1 MAVLENVVLL
11 QNGGYRE
18 APEQLAP
25 TELPQQWRR
34 PRQAMAPELVMD
46 LDWRMVA
53 DGRPDN
59 PLPCRLYDTRKR
71 ARTESEQREATA
83 KLGRSLQE
91 FNISKSFVESLLEAT
106 TCTYV
111 DTQFGRAPRGS
122 AMEVQLA
129 LHPSSYKTLVSLE
142 SCERGRLAA
151 PTPLCL
157 FGGVDQWS
165 PGPDDDVEFL
175 EDLMLTAE
183 GARNLER
190 DTRQQA
196 NSPLWREARLNRLT
210 ASKFS
215 LVLKRVHP
223 WTYAG
228 LRNIFRP
235 KPFTSASVRYGTSK
249 EGDAVRRY
257 VEVVKKLGHD
267 VVIYN
272 CGIMVGDSPEHV
284 GTRFRSVET
293 RKKVAEGSIL
303 NSPSGARETS
313 NGRWYNRWPEEIRD
327 TESGME
333 LGNWEVLTSVI
344 VRGRTRK
351 RTTENSKEA
360 DARIALKEAVEFV
373 GSRWPPS
380 GRRPDTGACGL
391 VGRLH
396 DEGEL
401 SAPLVSECLDKTSLE
416 DIGDVGGRHLEPPPP
431 PRLPNSLSAHDA

>member
-1 MAVLENVVLL
+1 MASDWSRDLSELPELPDGFVDAYYESKTTSERHKNRSYNFKTESYVSLPSLRTKRLTDTSVPTILVRCVCFRSRKKTSEPYEVTLRLTAEPRLQNGRCTCPAGSAGYCNHLMAVLENVVLL

-46 LDWRMVA
+46 LNWRMVA

-71 ARTESEQREATA
+71 ARTESEQRKATA

-165 PGPDDDVEFL
+165 PGPDNDVEFL

-210 ASKFS
+210 ASKFF

-249 EGDAVRRY
+249 EGKIILLATPSPKLQG
-257 VEVVKKLGHD
+257 EPCFGKVKGGED
-267 VVIYN
+267 
-272 CGIMVGDSPEHV
+272 M
-284 GTRFRSVET
+284 
-293 RKKVAEGSIL
+293 
-303 NSPSGARETS
+303 RE
-313 NGRWYNRWPEEIRD
+313 
-327 TESGME
+327 
-333 LGNWEVLTSVI
+333 
-344 VRGRTRK
+344 
-351 RTTENSKEA
+351 KEA
-360 DARIALKEAVEFV
+360 RK
-373 GSRWPPS
+373 S
-380 GRRPDTGACGL
+380 GKRELYFGL
-391 VGRLH
+391 
-396 DEGEL
+396 
-401 SAPLVSECLDKTSLE
+401 
-416 DIGDVGGRHLEPPPP
+416 
-431 PRLPNSLSAHDA
+431 

>member
-1 MAVLENVVLL
+1 MCDILSPVLLYFYSTSVPTILVRCVCFRSRKKTSKPYEVTLRLTAEPRLQNGRCTCPAGSAGYCNHLMAVLENVVLL

-46 LDWRMVA
+46 LNWRMVA

-71 ARTESEQREATA
+71 ARTESEQRKATA

-165 PGPDDDVEFL
+165 PGPDNDVEFL
-175 EDLMLTAE
+175 EVSGICALQCSLTGVSDRVLISLLLFIISCSGCSRNGQRKGSKDC
-183 GARNLER
+183 GAL
-190 DTRQQA
+190 
-196 NSPLWREARLNRLT
+196 
-210 ASKFS
+210 
-215 LVLKRVHP
+215 
-223 WTYAG
+223 
-228 LRNIFRP
+228 
-235 KPFTSASVRYGTSK
+235 
-249 EGDAVRRY
+249 
-257 VEVVKKLGHD
+257 VVKQN
-267 VVIYN
+267 I
-272 CGIMVGDSPEHV
+272 I
-284 GTRFRSVET
+284 
-293 RKKVAEGSIL
+293 KKRYC
-303 NSPSGARETS
+303 N
-313 NGRWYNRWPEEIRD
+313 
-327 TESGME
+327 
-333 LGNWEVLTSVI
+333 
-344 VRGRTRK
+344 
-351 RTTENSKEA
+351 
-360 DARIALKEAVEFV
+360 
-373 GSRWPPS
+373 
-380 GRRPDTGACGL
+380 
-391 VGRLH
+391 
-396 DEGEL
+396 
-401 SAPLVSECLDKTSLE
+401 LDC
-416 DIGDVGGRHLEPPPP
+416 R
-431 PRLPNSLSAHDA
+431 